1 MNIPYA
7 YSDTD
12 VCQWHLNQIQIEST
26 RDFDFFIRQDG
37 KKIAFFHIPF
47 PWNPGHGEIFED
59 RFIKI
64 KNLCD
69 QVVVI
74 GSELHETT
82 VDFIRRNQQE
92 NIKYFIC
99 GVIENIQCENW
110 MDWFNSTSIF
120 YKHNP
125 AVLDQLTPYAIKE
138 KTFDILLGRIKPHR
152 GKIYNYVQSNNLA
165 DRVIMT
171 YLKGNDNIALQKQ
184 DSSGWV
190 WEPGTDLPA
199 YDIKWTVTPVQYQGY
214 NMSIS
219 QIIPLSIYNK
229 TAYSVVAETNWDNHY
244 SFYTEKIV
252 KPILAER
259 LFLVFSGQH
268 YLRNLRSLGFKT
280 FDGIIDETYDII
292 ADNNQ
297 RFKLA
302 CEQITYLCNCSQEEV
317 LAKIRPITEHNKR
330 VMMETDWCG
339 DFAKELRAVLLEHVE
354 RN

>member
-1 MNIPYA
+1 MLIYA
-7 YSDTD
+7 DND
-12 VCQWHLNQIQIEST
+12 VCQWHLNQTQIEST

-47 PWNPGHGEIFED
+47 PWNPNHGEIFED
-59 RFIKI
+59 RFNRI

-74 GSELHETT
+74 GSELHEHT

-99 GVIENIQCENW
+99 GVIENIQCAHW
-110 MDWFNSTSIF
+110 MDWFNSTCTF

-125 AVLDQLTPYAIKE
+125 AVLDQLTPYTGKE

-152 GKIYNYVQSNNLA
+152 DKIYNYVQSNNLS
-165 DRVIMT
+165 DSVIMT

-184 DSSGWV
+184 DSSGWL

-199 YDIKWTVTPVQYQGY
+199 YDIKWTVTPAQYQGH

-219 QIIPLSIYNK
+219 QIVPLSVYNK
-229 TAYSVVAETNWDNHY
+229 TAYSVVAETNYDNRY

-259 LFLVFSGQH
+259 LFIVFSGQH

-280 FDGIIDETYDII
+280 FDGIVNESYDDIENY
-292 ADNNQ
+292 DL

-302 CEQITYLCNCSQEEV
+302 CEQITYLINQPQEEI
-317 LAKIRPITEHNKR
+317 LAKIRPITEYNKS
-330 VMMETDWCG
+330 VMLETDWYG
-339 DFAKELRAVLLEHVE
+339 DFARELRAVLLAHT
-354 RN
+354 N

>member
-1 MNIPYA
+1 MLIYTD
-7 YSDTD
+7 SD

-26 RDFDFFIRQDG
+26 RNLDTFIAQGG

-47 PWNPGHGEIFED
+47 PWDQGHGKIFEEQ
-59 RFIKI
+59 FNQI

-82 VDFIRRNQQE
+82 VNFILRNQQE

-99 GVIENIQCENW
+99 GAIENTQSAHW
-110 MDWFNSTSIF
+110 MYWFNSTCTF

-125 AVLDQLTPYAIKE
+125 AVLDQLTPYTGKE

-152 GKIYNYVQSNNLA
+152 DKIYNYVQSTNLS

-171 YLKGNDNIALQKQ
+171 YLKGNDDIALQKQ
-184 DSSGWV
+184 DSSGWL

-199 YDIKWTVTPVQYQGY
+199 YDIKWTVTPAQYQGH

-219 QIIPLSIYNK
+219 QIVPLSIYNK
-229 TAYSVVAETNWDNHY
+229 TAYSVVAETNYDNRY

-259 LFLVFSGQH
+259 LFLVFSGQY
-268 YLRNLRSLGFKT
+268 YLRNLRRLGFKT
-280 FDGIIDETYDII
+280 FDGTIDESYDTI
-292 ADNNQ
+292 ADNNL

-302 CEQITYLCNCSQEEV
+302 CEQIKYLCNCSQQDI
-317 LAKIRPITEHNKR
+317 LAKIQPITEHNKR
-330 VMMETDWCG
+330 VMLETDWYG
-339 DFAKELRAVLLEHVE
+339 DFSREFRSLLLEHVGQ
-354 RN
+354 N